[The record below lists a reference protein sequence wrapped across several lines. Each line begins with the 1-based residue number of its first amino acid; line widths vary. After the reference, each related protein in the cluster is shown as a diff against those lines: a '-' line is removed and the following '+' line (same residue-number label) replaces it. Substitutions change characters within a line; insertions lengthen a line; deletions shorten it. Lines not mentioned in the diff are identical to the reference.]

1 MSAVFQEIDERKVSD
16 CIARLWD
23 GAQVR
28 RDFPDFV
35 EALREWSRRADEE
48 GLKGTGE
55 GGTLARGV
63 ALGYRGILKRIE
75 DAIHPEEPMN
85 QNGGG
90 MLP

>member
-16 CIARLWD
+16 CIARMMD
-23 GAQVR
+23 GAGVR
-28 RDFPDFV
+28 SDFYDFV

-48 GLKGTGE
+48 GLQGTGE
-55 GGTLARGV
+55 QGTLARGV

-75 DAIHPEEPMN
+75 DAIHPEEAMK
-85 QNGGG
+85 QETGG

>member
-1 MSAVFQEIDERKVSD
+1 MDPAFHEIDEKKVSD
-16 CIARLWD
+16 CIARLMD
-23 GAQVR
+23 GSGVR
-28 RDFPDFV
+28 SDFYDFV
-35 EALREWSRRADEE
+35 QAMREWSRLADEE